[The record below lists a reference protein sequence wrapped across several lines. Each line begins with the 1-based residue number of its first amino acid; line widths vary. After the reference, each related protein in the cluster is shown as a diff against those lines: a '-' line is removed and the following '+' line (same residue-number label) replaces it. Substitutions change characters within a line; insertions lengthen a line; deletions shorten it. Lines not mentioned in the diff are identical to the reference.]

1 MRRSRWVKLYT
12 RNRFTISRRG
22 YDKVTIMNPIINT
35 RIDQYTNSANQKQ
48 LLLVFRIGSDHSR
61 SFLIKETL
69 NGRKYVFDIRYMVGL

>member
-35 RIDQYTNSANQKQ
+35 RIDQYTNSANQKTTI
-48 LLLVFRIGSDHSR
+48 IGISY
-61 SFLIKETL
+61 
-69 NGRKYVFDIRYMVGL
+69 RK